1 MPFTFAHPA
10 IVLPLH
16 ALQRRC
22 FSLTA
27 LVAGSL
33 SPDFEYFLRMQIH
46 SSHIHTLWGLL
57 YFDLPLGLI
66 LAFLFHNIV
75 RDPLLDN
82 LPGFLRRRVSVY
94 KTFRWNHYFRT
105 HVFVVLYSLLIGAA
119 SHLFWDAFTHS
130 DGFFVKQCSF
140 LKGSIYVAGIH
151 IGYWKILQ
159 HGSTLMGFAVLFFAL
174 YRLPSRRESSV
185 PASSAYRVC
194 VLFMTTVFMLL
205 RHVIVQPLYRQY
217 GHTLV
222 AFISCVL
229 LSLLC
234 AGMLFRIRQFCKQR
248 SI

>member
-94 KTFRWNHYFRT
+94 KTLNDLLKQEQCLRKKEY
-105 HVFVVLYSLLIGAA
+105 YSINNLI
-119 SHLFWDAFTHS
+119 
-130 DGFFVKQCSF
+130 
-140 LKGSIYVAGIH
+140 
-151 IGYWKILQ
+151 
-159 HGSTLMGFAVLFFAL
+159 
-174 YRLPSRRESSV
+174 ES
-185 PASSAYRVC
+185 
-194 VLFMTTVFMLL
+194 M
-205 RHVIVQPLYRQY
+205 ID
-217 GHTLV
+217 
-222 AFISCVL
+222 FI
-229 LSLLC
+229 
-234 AGMLFRIRQFCKQR
+234 
-248 SI
+248 